1 MDTQS
6 AVTQILAATDKVAF
20 HVAILALVSFGAQA
34 TDKPPPK
41 EPPPVQDSGL
51 YITNNDKAEHA
62 VFGALFGLAGRLQFR
77 DNRWHALAVPAAVG
91 LAKEVFDSTQRGNH
105 FSGKDLAATIAGGA
119 LGVAVG
125 DGLIYLSRDQV
136 KVAWATPF

>member
-1 MDTQS
+1 MKH
-6 AVTQILAATDKVAF
+6 LL
-20 HVAILALVSFGAQA
+20 AILALVSLGAQA
-34 TDKPPPK
+34 GDKHPTPS
-41 EPPPVQDSGL
+41 PPVHQDSGL

-105 FSGKDLAATIAGGA
+105 FSGKDLAATIAGGV

-125 DGLIYLSRDQV
+125 DGLIYIFRDQV
-136 KVAWATPF
+136 KVAWATTF